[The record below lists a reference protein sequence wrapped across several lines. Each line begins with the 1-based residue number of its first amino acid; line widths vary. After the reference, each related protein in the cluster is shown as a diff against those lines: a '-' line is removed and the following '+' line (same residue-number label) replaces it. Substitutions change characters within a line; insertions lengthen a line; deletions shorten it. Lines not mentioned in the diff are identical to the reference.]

1 MKFGLKE
8 FKKPT
13 PKLMKRLGATFMGI
27 SVFVSSYAFYNSH
40 EVVGMVGLVSGIIGT
55 IITNMFSDTSE

>member
-13 PKLMKRLGATFMGI
+13 PKVMKKLGATFMSI
-27 SVFVSSYAFYNSH
+27 SLFVSGYAFYNSH
-40 EVVGMVGLVSGIIGT
+40 EAVGIIGLSSGIIGT
-55 IITNMFSDTSE
+55 IITNMFSDGSE

>member
-13 PKLMKRLGATFMGI
+13 PKVMKRLGATFMSV

-40 EVVGMVGLVSGIIGT
+40 EVVGIIGLGSGILGT
-55 IITNMFSDTSE
+55 ILTNMFSDGTE